1 MTNNR
6 KDNMKNK
13 KYKVKITRETYV
25 DAKDEEDAKLMAYDS
40 LIMGDVDFE
49 IEEDKEWKNKQK
61 QKQVGGL

>member
-25 DAKDEEDAKLMAYDS
+25 DAKDEEEAKLMAYDS

-49 IEEDKEWKNKQK
+49 IEEDEE
-61 QKQVGGL
+61 